1 MAETL
6 ENVFVG
12 GCSSI
17 CQEVYTQKLGQAYRV
32 ATGQGGTT
40 EDGEA
45 ESRDYIESPY
55 SKRSFIDYQD
65 NIYSIKNSL
74 YGTRDVNA
82 TTPEANSL
90 MTIMKK
96 YNYSGYSALNT
107 ALDEAIASLESAK
120 KSGTAFVDNPAH
132 AQVKTCIDKINTLD
146 DELNNAGAWF
156 RALKVSK

>member
-1 MAETL
+1 M
-6 ENVFVG
+6 
-12 GCSSI
+12 
-17 CQEVYTQKLGQAYRV
+17 GQAYRV

-45 ESRDYIESPY
+45 ESKDYIESPY

-146 DELNNAGAWF
+146 DELNNAGKWF
-156 RALKVSK
+156 RNLKVSK